1 MWTLKVFDI
10 AQLQLWDSILC
21 EPSSLFLAHA
31 ILKFKAAAALR
42 AEQTVIFPAT
52 RTLLKASNA

>member
-10 AQLQLWDSILC
+10 AQLKLWDPILC

-31 ILKFKAAAALR
+31 ILEFKATAAFR